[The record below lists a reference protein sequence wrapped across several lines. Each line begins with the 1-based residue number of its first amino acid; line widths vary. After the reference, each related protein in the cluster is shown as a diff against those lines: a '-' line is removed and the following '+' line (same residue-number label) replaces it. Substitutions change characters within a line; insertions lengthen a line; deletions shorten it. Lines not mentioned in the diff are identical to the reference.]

1 MNTMARIVKP
11 VMNKR
16 DGGWDHHDWDHHDW
30 DRGSR
35 RWRSRRW
42 RSHGWDW

>member
-1 MNTMARIVKP
+1 MARIIKP

-16 DGGWDHHDWDHHDW
+16 DGDWDGWGDHGW
-30 DRGSR
+30 GSR

-42 RSHGWDW
+42 RSRGWGWDWK

>member
-1 MNTMARIVKP
+1 MARIIKP

-16 DGGWDHHDWDHHDW
+16 DSGWDGDHDW
-30 DRGSR
+30 DRWGSR

-42 RSHGWDW
+42 DDRCWDWCK

>member
-1 MNTMARIVKP
+1 MARIVKP

-16 DGGWDHHDWDHHDW
+16 DDGWDHGWDHR
-30 DRGSR
+30 DRWRSR

-42 RSHGWDW
+42 RSRHHREW

>member
-1 MNTMARIVKP
+1 MARIVKP

-16 DGGWDHHDWDHHDW
+16 DGGWDHDWDR
-30 DRGSR
+30 RGSR

-42 RSHGWDW
+42 RSRHHWDW

>member
-16 DGGWDHHDWDHHDW
+16 DGGWDHDWDHHDW

>member
-1 MNTMARIVKP
+1 MARIVKP

-16 DGGWDHHDWDHHDW
+16 DDGWDH
-30 DRGSR
+30 RSR

-42 RSHGWDW
+42 RSRRWHRRSRCWDWC

>member
-1 MNTMARIVKP
+1 MARIVKP

-16 DGGWDHHDWDHHDW
+16 DGGWGWGWDR
-30 DRGSR
+30 RGSR

-42 RSHGWDW
+42 DRDRCWDWCK

>member
-1 MNTMARIVKP
+1 MARIVKP

-16 DGGWDHHDWDHHDW
+16 GGGWGG
-30 DRGSR
+30 DRWGGSR

-42 RSHGWDW
+42 RSWRRRSGGWDWCW